1 MLSTSCKLQRLKCF
15 AAALL
20 FVVSVFQSAFAD
32 STNDQFVLGYATAI
46 LEQQF
51 KVQAGSLQV
60 KDGVITIMAKDLP
73 ATERERAITVL
84 KEIKGVTHVDII
96 DGDKQ
101 PTPAPVVVQQ
111 PDRAAVELGE
121 TRPEGGEFL
130 PSGRLFEPLIADPRT
145 PHFSIG
151 YQNYLHDN
159 QLENVVAVS
168 LGTTMGLYENNFFG
182 AGRWQFAVQ
191 GAVFAIFDLD
201 APSFDL
207 VNADYWL
214 GLPFTYRVN
223 SFSASLRLFH
233 QSSHLGDEFLL
244 RVKPD
249 RVNVS
254 YEGVELKLSQDFF
267 KRILRIYGG
276 GSYLP
281 HRNPPE
287 IEEWAAQAGI
297 ELRSPR
303 GLLSKHVKPVCGFDA
318 QVREESDWNVD
329 YSARAGVQFD
339 SEKLRDRQLQIM
351 LEYYNGRSPNGQFF
365 VKRVEYWGIGFHFYY
380 D

>member
-1 MLSTSCKLQRLKCF
+1 MLSTKFKQQRLKAV
-15 AAALL
+15 AAASFFMLSIL
-20 FVVSVFQSAFAD
+20 QSAFAD
-32 STNDQFVLGYATAI
+32 TTNDQFVLGYATAM

-73 ATERERAITVL
+73 ATERERAIAVL
-84 KEIKGVTHVDII
+84 KEIKGVMRVEVVD
-96 DGDKQ
+96 GGQQ
-101 PTPAPVVVQQ
+101 PTPTPVVQE
-111 PDRAAVELGE
+111 PDRATVELGK
-121 TRPEGGEFL
+121 TKPEGGEFL

-151 YQNYLHDN
+151 YQRYLHDN
-159 QLENVVAVS
+159 QLENVAAVS
-168 LGTTMGLYENNFFG
+168 LGTTVGIYENDFFDS
-182 AGRWQFAVQ
+182 GRWQVGVQ
-191 GAVFAIFDLD
+191 GAVFSIFDLD
-201 APSFDL
+201 APSMDL

-214 GLPFTYRVN
+214 GLPLSYRVDG
-223 SFSASLRLFH
+223 FSACLRLFH

-254 YEGVELKLSQDFF
+254 YEGVELKISQDFF
-267 KRILRIYGG
+267 KRILRLYAG

-281 HRNPPE
+281 HRYPPE
-287 IEEWAAQAGI
+287 IEEWAAQSGI

-303 GLLSKHVKPVCGFDA
+303 GLFSKHVKPVGGFDA

-329 YSARAGVQFD
+329 YSARVGLQFD
-339 SEKLRDRQLQIM
+339 SEKLRDRQLQLM
-351 LEYYNGRSPNGQFF
+351 VEYYNGRSPNGQFF
-365 VKRVEYWGIGFHFYY
+365 VKRVEYWGIGIHFYY